1 MEGRASPVVPQV
13 YDRWPK
19 VSDQQLQALL
29 TALEAG
35 KDKGVTFWI
44 KCYYSSSVMDDLKK
58 NSGLDALHTKQQ
70 QVT

>member
-1 MEGRASPVVPQV
+1 
-13 YDRWPK
+13 